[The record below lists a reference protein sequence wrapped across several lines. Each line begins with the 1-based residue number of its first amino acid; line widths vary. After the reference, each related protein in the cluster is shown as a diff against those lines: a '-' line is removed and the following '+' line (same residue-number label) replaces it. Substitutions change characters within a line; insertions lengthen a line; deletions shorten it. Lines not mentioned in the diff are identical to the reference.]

1 MTGVGRRKL
10 WNPGIFNIAREQLPT
25 SHPCIFCKMEQSLE
39 TMDDSLNV
47 TTGSGWNVSVPLV
60 NNEIYFLI
68 PIMTVIGIIG
78 NSFIVYVII
87 RGSLTK
93 YHLMILLMTLAIV
106 DNLVICLR
114 LIILAKIIGFF
125 LLPLFICL
133 VNIAMSV
140 CSILSSWLLVLIS
153 IERFIAVFFPFKVHI
168 YCSIKTTYIS
178 ICVFALFALIGCM
191 DALLDCSSYGGN
203 RNSSDFNSTHDAR
216 QGSYYQVIIFCILY
230 ASLPFLL
237 ISVFNIS
244 IICKIKSQ
252 QAFRNQS
259 QNQRKK
265 TQSLVA
271 VMLSA
276 CIIFVLTTF
285 PATTLQMVL
294 SLCEV
299 YYSDMCPQRDTRLIM
314 LLFLLDHINHC
325 VNFFLYC
332 LPGSVFKSAFVRL
345 FKCRCRQASPI
356 ISSPAY
362 SITLSEHSV

>member
-1 MTGVGRRKL
+1 
-10 WNPGIFNIAREQLPT
+10 
-25 SHPCIFCKMEQSLE
+25 
-39 TMDDSLNV
+39 MDDSLNV
-47 TTGSGWNVSVPLV
+47 TTGPGWNVSVPLV

-93 YHLMILLMTLAIV
+93 YPLMILLMTLAIV

-114 LIILAKIIGFF
+114 LIIFAKIIGFF

-133 VNIAMSV
+133 VNIAMGV

-168 YCSIKTTYIS
+168 YCSIKRTYIS

-191 DALLDCSSYGGN
+191 DGLLDCSSYGGN
-203 RNSSDFNSTHDAR
+203 SNSSDLNSTHDAEQR
-216 QGSYYQVIIFCILY
+216 SYYQVIIFWILY

-237 ISVFNIS
+237 ISIFNIS

-271 VMLSA
+271 VMFSA

-285 PATTLQMVL
+285 PAITLEMIL
-294 SLCEV
+294 TLCEV
-299 YYSDMCPQRDTRLIM
+299 FYSDVCPDHDIQLITF
-314 LLFLLDHINHC
+314 LFILDNINHC

-332 LPGSVFKSAFVRL
+332 MTGSVFRNTFLRL
-345 FKCRCRQASPI
+345 FRCKCRQAPPV

-362 SITLSEHSV
+362 SITLSEHTV